1 MIKEDNYYQPFIYAG
16 DRKFNEGD
24 TEEAIE
30 YYDHALNIKPLSSV
44 YLKKSIVYKY
54 AFDFDASI
62 ESYIIYMKNARMSPE
77 NASNR
82 GSSRKSKIHKRK
94 GGIHKTQRAT

>member
-1 MIKEDNYYQPFIYAG
+1 MPSETTHLNKVGSFYKSMDKGADNYYQPFIYAG

-44 YLKKSIVYKY
+44 YLKNQSFTNTPLI
-54 AFDFDASI
+54 S
-62 ESYIIYMKNARMSPE
+62 MLL
-77 NASNR
+77 
-82 GSSRKSKIHKRK
+82 
-94 GGIHKTQRAT
+94 